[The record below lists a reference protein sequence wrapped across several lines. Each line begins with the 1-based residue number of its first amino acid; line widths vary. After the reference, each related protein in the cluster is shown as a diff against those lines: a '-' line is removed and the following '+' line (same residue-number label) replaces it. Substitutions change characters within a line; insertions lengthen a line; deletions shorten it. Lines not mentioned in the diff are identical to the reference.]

1 MTEYLKRCKSTNHEE
16 KEKKEQQEEQ
26 DEDEEYEYEEEV
38 YRFLI
43 AHATLKHT
51 KQQYQ
56 PKREPVSWKT
66 SSFNSS
72 LLSGSVSMLATINKV
87 W

>member
-26 DEDEEYEYEEEV
+26 DEEKEDEYEEEV
-38 YRFLI
+38 YHF
-43 AHATLKHT
+43 ADATLKHT

-72 LLSGSVSMLATINKV
+72 LLSHSVSMLSTINKV